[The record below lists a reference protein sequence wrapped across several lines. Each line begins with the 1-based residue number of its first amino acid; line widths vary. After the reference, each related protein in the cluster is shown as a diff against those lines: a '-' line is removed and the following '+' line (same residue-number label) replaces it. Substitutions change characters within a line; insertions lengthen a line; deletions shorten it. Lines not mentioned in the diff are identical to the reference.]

1 MLLKAL
7 LLGLA
12 GAAGTLARYGLT
24 GLVQRLVRNE
34 FPWGTMAVNLIGC
47 TLAGLVW
54 AAAES
59 RVHISSQTRTLILVG
74 FMGAF
79 TTFSSLM
86 LETGALLRDSQWAWA
101 LGNVALNNV
110 LGIGALLAGL
120 AVGRHL

>member
-1 MLLKAL
+1 MWLKAL

-24 GLVQRLVRNE
+24 GLVQRLFRTE
-34 FPWGTMAVNLIGC
+34 FPWGTLTVNLVGC
-47 TLAGLVW
+47 CLAGLLW

-59 RVHISSQTRTLILVG
+59 RVQISGQTRTVILVG

-86 LETGALLRDSQWAWA
+86 LETGNLLRDSQWAWA
-101 LGNVALNNV
+101 AGNVVLNNV
-110 LGIGALLAGL
+110 LGIAALLAGL
-120 AVGRHL
+120 AAGRHL